1 MAFTPVPL
9 TDSVFHLQSGAN
21 SGLLRTGNQAVVI
34 DCGLD
39 DDAGKKIKKT
49 LESMNLTL
57 AALLITHGHADHFGG
72 AAYLRR
78 SLPAFAVYAPATEA
92 AFIEN
97 PAIEGIFLSGGALPF
112 DAFKG
117 KFTLAQPC
125 KVDHILETGALNLIE
140 LELEVIGIAG
150 HSPNQVAIRCG
161 NILFSADAFLPVE
174 TVQKYPIPFTV
185 HIGSALEALDRLTA
199 WEGVIFAPGH
209 GVHLTDA
216 RPIIES
222 NHTALLRVIAAVEDA
237 LAAGPLD
244 DGAATQA
251 AAVALGDA
259 LATPVGY
266 ALARTTVQAALVY
279 LYEQKRAIW
288 EGGAG
293 RFGWRRV

>member
-1 MAFTPVPL
+1 MAFTSVPL
-9 TDSVFHLQSGAN
+9 SDSIFHLQSGAN
-21 SGLLRTGNQAVVI
+21 SGLLRAGNQAIVI

-57 AALLITHGHADHFGG
+57 AALLITHGHGDHFGG

-78 SLPAFAVYAPATEA
+78 SLPPFVVYAPATEA

-97 PAIEGIFLSGGALPF
+97 PNIEGIFLSGGALPF

-125 KVDHILETGALNLIE
+125 KVDHLLEPGTLELSG
-140 LELEVIGIAG
+140 LELEVMGIAG
-150 HSPNQVAIRCG
+150 HSPSQVAVRCG
-161 NILFSADAFLPVE
+161 DVLFSADAFLPVE
-174 TVQKYPIPFTV
+174 TLQKYPIPFTV
-185 HIGSALEALDRLTA
+185 HIGSALDALDRLA
-199 WEGVIFAPGH
+199 ALEGVTFAPGH
-209 GVHLTDA
+209 GVHLMDA
-216 RPIIES
+216 RPVIEA
-222 NHTALLRVIAAVEDA
+222 NRAALLRVVAAVEDA
-237 LAAGPLD
+237 LATGPLD
-244 DGAATQA
+244 DSAATQA

-279 LYEQKRAIW
+279 LYEQKRALW

-293 RFGWRRV
+293 RFGWRRI